1 MHVKCS
7 TVIDNPEEKE
17 LFIKKV
23 KCLGVKVEVI
33 GNIVKAE
40 YIGYNNGLTEV
51 LLNTY
56 EENSRS
62 EIEIHSH

>member
-23 KCLGVKVEVI
+23 KCLGVKVVVL
-33 GNIVKAE
+33 GNIIKAE
-40 YIGYNNGLTEV
+40 YIGYNKGLIEV
-51 LLNTY
+51 LLSTY

-62 EIEIHSH
+62 EIEIHKH

>member
-1 MHVKCS
+1 MKINC
-7 TVIDNPEEKE
+7 TAIIDNPEQRE

-40 YIGYNNGLTEV
+40 YIGYNQGLTEV
-51 LLNTY
+51 LISTY
-56 EENSRS
+56 EDQPRCSIKIN
-62 EIEIHSH
+62 HH